1 MHHNVCRLEVGG
13 VESNVQRL
21 DSNLHCGRG
30 IDEDSA
36 GVVSAGCGWI
46 LKDTA
51 WGKQL
56 NVTICG
62 VKTFHLW

>member
-36 GVVSAGCGWI
+36 GVVSVGRCWI

-56 NVTICG
+56 NVTIC
-62 VKTFHLW
+62 